1 MAEWKGRPW
10 LVTWCVISIFILLF
24 PHSTDSQ
31 EGVHFHDEII
41 VEDWIEIHEQGHLVI
56 PAHQTAGQVIDSIPL
71 IVAQEHA
78 LVQFSFSQIPSSH
91 TFTLTFDNRI
101 CVSLYDGQNIE
112 NGSMTMA
119 PLEYPEVALEGW
131 IDEDGCVNFV
141 AREQQNQLLT
151 FDLEC
156 PETIPPQLCRGRFI
170 IPDNAGK
177 VWDLNIHGELK
188 SFEFERTV
196 EVQVTDASTTS
207 PLVGVELHAN
217 DTLIASTDEGGKFNV
232 QSKDIVNQSL
242 TLSTI
247 QSGIDEVIIDIDGLR
262 WQVNVSSNSADLPLL
277 FSHTIS
283 IQTLDAY
290 DWAWKHVAIS
300 FVSDEE
306 YGAIVTPLGISD
318 TKGSLTWAGLVPEG
332 AHQILGI
339 TSNVS
344 LPMPTAPAFGTSSG
358 EPTYLNRFSIGNSLY
373 LTLFVKIGLIE
384 LAGIFSLG
392 LLALSCW
399 HFSRQM
405 ALSIPSQ
412 WTGAFLL
419 NLSGTTIIITHA
431 DMMSDLHSAALM
443 MLSISLM
450 HGFFAEKKYESSFDQ
465 WGNLLL
471 ASLLLGLALSI
482 RFLNLLYLPIILL
495 IPFIYSKN
503 LSSSEVKQHRKA
515 YGLLIISIILAVIP
529 ILAYHEAYHGHILN
543 YNASDDESPP
553 SPDFSYDWTALSSN
567 PVENHQTSTSEI
579 STLSNEQTVFT
590 QSDSTDSE
598 WIPFA
603 IHERSYTAQ
612 ILTILMVSLIYVP
625 AVLLA
630 VISYF
635 RVLKFDDD
643 STLGLR
649 STETWLLMF
658 ILMGII
664 GLMIERSPFFVSH
677 WSDDNRYFTPLLAP
691 SALLCAKLLPQQSH
705 AEFWKN
711 RRFQMLCGGLTLTA
725 MMVAIPRL
733 LWQGTRKPM
742 SVSRGLHKEGRFDLT
757 HFYENTG
764 TPHWILDAQFSWH
777 PFSERLTY
785 ATYEVVSL
793 LLSCLTI
800 ALVMWKWRT
809 KLGIDEEE

>member
-1 MAEWKGRPW
+1 MAEWKDRPW
-10 LVTWCVISIFILLF
+10 LVAWCIISIFIMLF

-31 EGVHFHDEII
+31 NGVHFHDEII

-56 PAHQTAGQVIDSIPL
+56 PAHQTAGQVIDSLPL

-78 LVQFSFSQIPSSH
+78 VVRFSFSQTPSTQ
-91 TFTLTFDNRI
+91 TFTPTFDNMI
-101 CVSLYDGQNIE
+101 CVSLNDGQNIE

-119 PLEYPEVALEGW
+119 PLEYSEVALEGW

-141 AREQQNQLLT
+141 ARERQNQLLT
-151 FDLEC
+151 FDLSC
-156 PETIPPQLCRGRFI
+156 PETIPSVLCRGRFI
-170 IPDNAGK
+170 IPDNAGQ
-177 VWDLNIHGELK
+177 VWDLNILGALE
-188 SFEFERTV
+188 SSEFERVV
-196 EVQVTDASTTS
+196 EVQVTDASTPS
-207 PLVGVELHAN
+207 PLYGVELHAD
-217 DTLIASTDEGGKFNV
+217 DTLLASTDEGGKFNV

-242 TLSTI
+242 TLSSI
-247 QSGIDEVIIDIDGLR
+247 QSGIDEIIIDVDGLM
-262 WQVNVSSNSADLPLL
+262 WQVNVTDNSADLPLL

-283 IQTLDAY
+283 IQTIDAY

-306 YGAIVTPLGISD
+306 QGAIVTPLGISD
-318 TKGSLTWAGLVPEG
+318 EKGYLTWTGLVPEG

-339 TSNVS
+339 TSNGL
-344 LPMPTAPAFGTSSG
+344 LPVPEAPAFDSSTG
-358 EPTYLNRFSIGNSLY
+358 EPIYLNRFSIGNSLY
-373 LTLFVKIGLIE
+373 LTLFAKIGLIE
-384 LAGIFSLG
+384 LAGILSLG

-399 HFSRQM
+399 HLSRQM

-412 WTGAFLL
+412 WTGAVLL

-431 DMMSDLHSAALM
+431 DLMSDLHSASLM
-443 MLSISLM
+443 MLSISLI
-450 HGFFAEKKYESSFDQ
+450 HVFFAEKKYEYSFDQ

-482 RFLNLLYLPIILL
+482 RFLNLLYLPMILL
-495 IPFIYSKN
+495 IPYIYSKN
-503 LSSSEVKQHRKA
+503 LSPSEIKQQRKA
-515 YGLLIISIILAVIP
+515 YGLLIISIILAVSP
-529 ILAYHEAYHGHILN
+529 ILAYHDTYHGHILN
-543 YNASDDESPP
+543 YNVSDDESPP
-553 SPDFSYDWTALSSN
+553 SAEYFYHWTALSLN
-567 PVENHQTSTSEI
+567 QVENLQTPTSDI
-579 STLSNEQTVFT
+579 TTLSNEQTVSSSSDFT
-590 QSDSTDSE
+590 DAE

-603 IHERSYTAQ
+603 IRERSYSAQ

-635 RVLKFDDD
+635 RVLKFEDG
-643 STLGLR
+643 SSFGLR

-664 GLMIERSPFFVSH
+664 GLMIDRSPFFVSH
-677 WSDDNRYFTPLLAP
+677 WSDDNRYFTPILAP
-691 SALLCAKLLPQQSH
+691 SALLCAKLMPRESH
-705 AEFWKN
+705 PEFWRN
-711 RRFQMLCGGLTLTA
+711 QRFQILCVGLTLTA

-742 SVSRGLHKEGRFDLT
+742 SVSRGLHTEGRFDLT
-757 HFYENTG
+757 HYYENTG

-785 ATYEVVSL
+785 ATYEVVPL

-809 KLGIDEEE
+809 KLVIDEEE